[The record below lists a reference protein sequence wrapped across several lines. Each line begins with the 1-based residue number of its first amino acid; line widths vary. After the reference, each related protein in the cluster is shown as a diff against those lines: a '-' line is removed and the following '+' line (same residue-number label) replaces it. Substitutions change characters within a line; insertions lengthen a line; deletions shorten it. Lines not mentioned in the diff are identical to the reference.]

1 MQSETTENGA
11 AVGEEELNISENVF
25 RDSQLKWNGWGY
37 NHSFFALSASG
48 QIMMHSDEYADLDGK
63 CLPSLRPWIEQNL
76 GIDMAHRTLSVPSQS
91 LRIPPPV
98 VPCPPSFLQALR
110 SRHIP
115 FSSVGMRRL
124 VRSHGQTLAEV
135 QALRMGHVGRIVDLV
150 VWPRSEAD
158 VELIVCAADSHNV
171 ALIPIGG
178 GTSVSNALNC
188 PQNDAKCFCSVDMA
202 LMDRIISIDTDN
214 NTCTSEAGILGQT
227 LEKKLNESGFT
238 CGHEPDSMEFSTLGG
253 WISTRA
259 SGMKKNKYGNIEDL
273 LLQVT
278 LCTPKGTFQRMGQ
291 VPRLSAGPD
300 LNQMVLGS
308 EGTLGIIVRST
319 IKIFAMPDIR
329 RFDSLLF
336 PTFEAG
342 VAFMR
347 QVAAL
352 KCQPA
357 SLRLVDNQQ
366 FQMGQAMRVESA
378 SLWHTVERQLARLY
392 VTRWKGFR
400 IDQMVAVTCVF
411 EGTAE
416 EVDRQQKALIK
427 LADQFGG
434 MGAGEENGRYGYR
447 LTFAIAYLR
456 DMAMDYAVIG
466 ESFETS
472 VPWSRVLDVCRNVRT
487 LLVHEARRH
496 GIKYPVLAT
505 CRVTQVYDAGACIYF
520 YFGFNC
526 RGLEKDPLHVYEQIE
541 TAARNEI
548 IACGGSISHHHGVG
562 KIRKQWLPVTIGP
575 LGVSVLNALRRELD
589 PNGVFE
595 NGNLSDRTER
605 REGKSKI

>member
-1 MQSETTENGA
+1 MQSLQQQTQNA
-11 AVGEEELNISENVF
+11 AAESAEEEEEFNVPDNVF

-37 NHSFFALSASG
+37 KHSAFVLSPDG
-48 QIMMHSDEYADLDGK
+48 QIVMHSDEYVDLDGK
-63 CLPSLRPWIEQNL
+63 PLPALRPWIEQHL
-76 GIDMAHRTLSVPSQS
+76 GVDLSHRTPSVSAQS
-91 LRIPPPV
+91 LHIPPAV
-98 VPCPPSFLQALR
+98 ACAEQFLRLLR
-110 SRHIP
+110 SRGIP
-115 FSSVGMRRL
+115 FSNVGMRRV

-135 QALRMGHVGRIVDLV
+135 LSLRMGQIGRIVDLV
-150 VWPRSEAD
+150 VWPRSEAE
-158 VELIVCAADSHNV
+158 VEEIVRAADAHGV

-188 PQNDAKCFCSVDMA
+188 PQHVDRCVCSVDMA
-202 LMDRIISIDTDN
+202 LMDHVLSIDTDN
-214 NTCTSEAGILGQT
+214 HCCTSEAGILGQV
-227 LEKKLNESGFT
+227 LERKLNERGFT

-300 LNQMVLGS
+300 LNQLVLGS
-308 EGTLGIIVRST
+308 EGTLGVIVRAT
-319 IKIFAMPDIR
+319 IKIFPVPDIR
-329 RFDSLLF
+329 RFDSILF
-336 PTFEAG
+336 PNFEAG
-342 VAFMR
+342 VCFMR
-347 QVAAL
+347 QVASL

-366 FQMGQAMRVESA
+366 FQMGQAMRVQSA
-378 SLWHTVERQLARLY
+378 SLWRTLEHRLARIY

-411 EGTAE
+411 EGTVE
-416 EVDRQQKALIK
+416 EVERQQKRLVNVAE
-427 LADQFGG
+427 QFGG

-456 DMAMDYAVIG
+456 DMAMDHAVIG

-472 VPWSRVLDVCRNVRT
+472 VPWSRVSDVCRNVRT

-496 GIKYPVLAT
+496 GIKYPVMATCRSDMAMDHAVIGESFETSVPWSRVSDVCRNVRTLLVHEARRHGIKYPVMAT
-505 CRVTQVYDAGACIYF
+505 CRVTQVYDAGACVYF
-520 YFGFNC
+520 YFAFNC
-526 RGLEKDPLHVYEQIE
+526 RGMESDPMHVYEQIE
-541 TAARNEI
+541 KSAEETN
-548 IACGGSISHHHGVG
+548 GG
-562 KIRKQWLPVTIGP
+562 
-575 LGVSVLNALRRELD
+575 
-589 PNGVFE
+589 
-595 NGNLSDRTER
+595 
-605 REGKSKI
+605 